1 MEEFLQLQ
9 SGSRPDLAVQSFS
22 SLLTTQPPSPFL
34 GLLTTP
40 QPHPSFLGLL
50 NSLSTNPSSDQT
62 NFYDS
67 RLQYNDYDGDFTKK
81 DDNLLFFEYNDNDRP
96 SSENLINL
104 VAKLTDRQG
113 EVVTSIFRGITIEN
127 QLFLQMRICCLVNL
141 VVLVVN
147 LVKLVMV
154 LVEELVVALVRQHS

>member
-1 MEEFLQLQ
+1 M
-9 SGSRPDLAVQSFS
+9 
-22 SLLTTQPPSPFL
+22 
-34 GLLTTP
+34 
-40 QPHPSFLGLL
+40 
-50 NSLSTNPSSDQT
+50 
-62 NFYDS
+62 
-67 RLQYNDYDGDFTKK
+67 
-81 DDNLLFFEYNDNDRP
+81 LFFEYNDNDRP
-96 SSENLINL
+96 SSENLLNL

-127 QLFLQMRICCLVNL
+127 QLFLQMRICHLVNLVNL

>member
-50 NSLSTNPSSDQT
+50 TNPSSDQT

-67 RLQYNDYDGDFTKK
+67 RLQYNDYDGDP
-81 DDNLLFFEYNDNDRP
+81 P

-113 EVVTSIFRGITIEN
+113 EVVRSILQAS
-127 QLFLQMRICCLVNL
+127 QLKISFSYR
-141 VVLVVN
+141 
-147 LVKLVMV
+147 
-154 LVEELVVALVRQHS
+154 